1 MKIIM
6 QRSATQTFCLFAAVS
21 ASAQSGAAG
30 CRTELGR
37 RRQRKSWWQHRLGR
51 RRLRNSWRQHR
62 LWRRRLRNSWR
73 QHGPRCGARR
83 RRTPE
88 LLRSGGMVRRQ
99 PAGAACEASP
109 CSAVTAE
116 PALAMPLARLSQL
129 SPGCDPG
136 ARSRV
141 MGTPCYALPKHA
153 RREKG
158 ICRSPLMV
166 GIDKFDYLR

>member
-1 MKIIM
+1 MTRVHA
-6 QRSATQTFCLFAAVS
+6 QRLSWRMGATYAGQTAASQRMDFAARFEEMEVLF
-21 ASAQSGAAG
+21 
-30 CRTELGR
+30 TMLH
-37 RRQRKSWWQHRLGR
+37 K
-51 RRLRNSWRQHR
+51 LR
-62 LWRRRLRNSWR
+62 
-73 QHGPRCGARR
+73 
-83 RRTPE
+83 
-88 LLRSGGMVRRQ
+88 GMVRRQ
-99 PAGAACEASP
+99 PAGAAEASP